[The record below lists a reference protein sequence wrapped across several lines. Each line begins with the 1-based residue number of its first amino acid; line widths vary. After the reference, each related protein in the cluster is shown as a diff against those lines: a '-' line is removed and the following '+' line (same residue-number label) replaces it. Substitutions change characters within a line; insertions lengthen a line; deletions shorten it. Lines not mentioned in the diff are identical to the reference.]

1 MGQVDGKV
9 ALVSGGASG
18 IGRAACETLAREG
31 AAVIVA
37 DVDDGMS
44 AEVVA
49 GIAKAGGRAKA
60 VHLDVTEEAQWE
72 AAVKATLDAFGRL
85 DVLVNNAG
93 ICVNCP
99 ITDMTLAEWRR
110 QQAVNVDGV
119 FLGTKHA
126 IPAMRQGG
134 GGAIVNISSV
144 AGLVGSSA
152 GLAAYTATKGAVRL
166 FTKSTALE
174 CAANGDAIRC
184 NSVHPGIII
193 TPLWGKMFPDD
204 PSFQMGSNDLD
215 PAKRMK
221 RNIPVGRSGSAQD
234 IANGILFLSSD
245 ASSYMNG
252 SELVI
257 DGGVT
262 AA

>member
-18 IGRAACETLAREG
+18 IGQATCEILAREG
-31 AAVIVA
+31 AAVVVA
-37 DVDDGMS
+37 DVDDAG
-44 AEVVA
+44 AAKVA
-49 GIAKAGGRAKA
+49 DGIAKAGGRAKA
-60 VHLDVTEEAQWE
+60 VHLDVTDEQQWVD
-72 AAVKATLDAFGRL
+72 AVGATLDAFGRL

-99 ITDMTLAEWRR
+99 ITEMSLAEWRR
-110 QQAVNVDGV
+110 QQAINVDGV

-126 IPAMRQGG
+126 IPAMRRGG
-134 GGAIVNISSV
+134 RGVIINISSV

-174 CAANGDAIRC
+174 CAANGDDIRC

-221 RNIPVGRSGSAQD
+221 RNIPVGRSGSPQD

-252 SELVI
+252 AELVI

>member
-1 MGQVDGKV
+1 MCKKKAQIIAAVRGKQAWNRDGDGSSS
-9 ALVSGGASG
+9 APPSETNSPSASG
-18 IGRAACETLAREG
+18 K
-31 AAVIVA
+31 
-37 DVDDGMS
+37 D
-44 AEVVA
+44 
-49 GIAKAGGRAKA
+49 
-60 VHLDVTEEAQWE
+60 
-72 AAVKATLDAFGRL
+72 
-85 DVLVNNAG
+85 
-93 ICVNCP
+93 
-99 ITDMTLAEWRR
+99 
-110 QQAVNVDGV
+110 
-119 FLGTKHA
+119 LG
-126 IPAMRQGG
+126 
-134 GGAIVNISSV
+134 
-144 AGLVGSSA
+144 
-152 GLAAYTATKGAVRL
+152 
-166 FTKSTALE
+166 
-174 CAANGDAIRC
+174 ANGDAIRC